1 MPNNI
6 KLRVKEKFSTSI
18 KHVGK
23 AVKRKYITTNFIFL
37 PSKTKRKKKKEKEKE
52 KEKERPLT
60 LANVIKPRPS
70 SMLKCHKY
78 PCFLSLSVK

>member
-37 PSKTKRKKKKEKEKE
+37 PSKTKRKNKKE

>member
-37 PSKTKRKKKKEKEKE
+37 PSKTKREKKKKKKKKEKK
-52 KEKERPLT
+52 KK
-60 LANVIKPRPS
+60 KD
-70 SMLKCHKY
+70 H
-78 PCFLSLSVK
+78 

>member
-6 KLRVKEKFSTSI
+6 KLRVKEKISTSI

>member
-37 PSKTKRKKKKEKEKE
+37 PSKTKREKKKEKRK
-52 KEKERPLT
+52 KKRKRKRKT
-60 LANVIKPRPS
+60 ID
-70 SMLKCHKY
+70 
-78 PCFLSLSVK
+78 LS

>member
-1 MPNNI
+1 
-6 KLRVKEKFSTSI
+6 
-18 KHVGK
+18 
-23 AVKRKYITTNFIFL
+23 
-37 PSKTKRKKKKEKEKE
+37 
-52 KEKERPLT
+52 LT